1 MILEWNSVAKREFP
15 LEWKTEWLVRER
27 NVVSIIVL
35 VPRGPRSFWTAFLMK
50 TDTVAFPEVSVL
62 ERVDCV
68 FLLMTYTTHCRHR
81 YLWKKQTKEK
91 PSSEWV
97 STQQPQTVRLVFL
110 DHTKVRQPQRK
121 LKLEHELNC
130 PIDRNHEP
138 LVSKR
143 SPGTFPYLWFLII

>member
-35 VPRGPRSFWTAFLMK
+35 VPRGPRSFWTASLMK

-68 FLLMTYTTHCRHR
+68 FLLMTYNTHCRHQ
-81 YLWKKQTKEK
+81 YQWNKQTKK
-91 PSSEWV
+91 KHPLASEWAPNNPRQSGYV
-97 STQQPQTVRLVFL
+97 VFL
-110 DHTKVRQPQRK
+110 DHVKVEGVVDLTCLATSTATEIEAWTRTKLSNSVTVITNLR
-121 LKLEHELNC
+121 
-130 PIDRNHEP
+130 
-138 LVSKR
+138 
-143 SPGTFPYLWFLII
+143 